1 MNERTRNEIALW
13 LLDRVAQG
21 EHEENG
27 SMDFRTFGR
36 GFGRT
41 EVFIAKDESGYSV
54 WLGMYAF
61 PDFTLHQETSEE
73 LIRSAID
80 LCFDM
85 Q

>member
-1 MNERTRNEIALW
+1 MDERTRNEIASW

-21 EHEENG
+21 EHEEEG
-27 SMDFRTFGR
+27 SMDYAD
-36 GFGRT
+36 FGRT
-41 EVFIAKDESGYSV
+41 RTTIMKDGTGYIV
-54 WLGMYAF
+54 WLGMYMQ

-80 LCFDM
+80 LCCDL